1 VGVLVELWWGA
12 MIDSY
17 SHYTAKESHLTLFL
31 PKSIC
36 VPVIAMTIVFS
47 GLICKYLFTIAVDC
61 SVATGKHYIV
71 VVSCSADSVS
81 FVINESAPGVCIAC
95 AVADIAIRSEAVSLF
110 AFRCAGEASYPRV
123 SNNHSN
129 FVSDLLYKAQARLF

>member
-1 VGVLVELWWGA
+1 
-12 MIDSY
+12 MIDSHSY
-17 SHYTAKESHLTLFL
+17 YTTKESYLTLFL

-36 VPVIAMTIVFS
+36 IPVVAVTIVFS

-61 SVATGKHYIV
+61 SITSGKHYIV
-71 VVSCSADSVS
+71 VVSCSATSIS
-81 FVINESAPGVCIAC
+81 FVIHESDPGVCIAC

-110 AFRCAGEASYPRV
+110 AFRCTGETSYPRV

-129 FVSDLLYKAQARLF
+129 FGSDLLYKTQARLL